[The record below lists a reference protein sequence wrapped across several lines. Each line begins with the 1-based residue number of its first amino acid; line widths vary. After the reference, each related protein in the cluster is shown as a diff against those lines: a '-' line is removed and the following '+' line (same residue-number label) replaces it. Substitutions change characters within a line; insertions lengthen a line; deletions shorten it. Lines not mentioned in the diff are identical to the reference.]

1 MEEPNRDLM
10 TAYVGGAY
18 DKLAHL
24 GTTTGERLLIERVLE
39 EMQDELVGDL
49 Y

>member
-10 TAYVGGAY
+10 TAYVGAAY

-24 GTTTGERLLIERVLE
+24 GTTTEERILIERVLE
-39 EMQDELVGDL
+39 EMQDELAGGL